1 MYNPEI
7 LGESVLPHYDET
19 FSQCFCI
26 SGTKTREIFG
36 KIRDEIR
43 DKNYQNSEKNK
54 GCL

>member
-1 MYNPEI
+1 MYSSEI
-7 LGESVLPHYDET
+7 LGENVLSLQKENLSVYY
-19 FSQCFCI
+19 CI
-26 SGTKTREIFG
+26 YGTKTREIFV